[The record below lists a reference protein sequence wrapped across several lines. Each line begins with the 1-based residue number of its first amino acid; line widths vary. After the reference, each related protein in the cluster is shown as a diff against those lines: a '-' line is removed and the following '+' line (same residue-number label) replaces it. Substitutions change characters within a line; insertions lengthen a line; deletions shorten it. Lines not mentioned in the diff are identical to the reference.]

1 MSASQRGTPFPAG
14 RAQAPARVSSRR
26 STPAGYP
33 SASERHSTRTPGQGQ
48 PTPTNTVSPARG
60 PPLTPALPVSE
71 GDVEMAPQAVPA
83 STNQGDGTGPAVQVK
98 PMTAKYLSSVW
109 IAVIGVAVLNHGFR
123 KVLSRP
129 PITSGDISIA
139 AVQWYS
145 PKLLF
150 LAHLLSHLSS
160 SMAINAGMIVYLSF
174 FLNEL
179 RMQDYRQGRKP
190 MGAFTKPSFSF
201 GTPVIRPIS
210 TSGAVA
216 TQQPTT
222 SSMPNFWHGREYLKP
237 PLERGTRTFCHD
249 VTRASPSTSS
259 VIYWTT
265 TRPTYNEE
273 S

>member
-71 GDVEMAPQAVPA
+71 GDVEIAPQAVPA

-109 IAVIGVAVLNHGFR
+109 IAVIGVVVLNHGFR

-174 FLNEL
+174 FLNPTDRLDIIDIIHSWLMVFSILCHVIGFGFYIFVISYTLVIVFWILFFFFLVAVLFARGEWS
-179 RMQDYRQGRKP
+179 RMSKRLV
-190 MGAFTKPSFSF
+190 M
-201 GTPVIRPIS
+201 
-210 TSGAVA
+210 
-216 TQQPTT
+216 
-222 SSMPNFWHGREYLKP
+222 
-237 PLERGTRTFCHD
+237 
-249 VTRASPSTSS
+249 
-259 VIYWTT
+259 
-265 TRPTYNEE
+265 
-273 S
+273 